1 MILENMIRDNV
12 RNMPPSGIRKYF
24 DMINEME
31 DVISLGVGEPDF
43 LTPWNV
49 TEAGIYSLE
58 QGHTH
63 YSSNAGFIELRNEI
77 AKYLY
82 RRFDLSYNPL
92 DEIIVTVG
100 GSEGIDI
107 ALRALVGPGDE
118 VIVPEPSFV
127 AYKGCTAFTGA
138 TAKVLDLKAENEFKL
153 TAEDLEKAITPKT
166 KVVIVPF
173 PNNPTGAIMTRE
185 ELIPIV
191 EVLKDKDIIVISDE
205 IYAELCY
212 DEKHVSIASF
222 PEMKEKTLVIN
233 GFSKAYAMTGWRL
246 GYLCGHPTLIN
257 EMKKIHQYAIM
268 CSPTTAQYAA
278 IEALKS
284 GDSSIEE
291 MQREYNRRRRVL
303 VDGFRKMG
311 LECFEPLGA
320 FYVFPSIQSTG
331 ISSDEFCEKLL
342 INEKVL
348 TVPGNAFGD
357 CGEGF
362 IRACYASSMEN
373 IIEALKRIEKFVN
386 TLKKKKA

>member
-1 MILENMIRDNV
+1 MILENMIKKNV
-12 RNMPPSGIRKYF
+12 REMPPSGIRKYF

-31 DVISLGVGEPDF
+31 GVISLGVGEPDF
-43 LTPWNV
+43 VTPWNV
-49 TEAGIYSLE
+49 REAGIYSLE
-58 QGHTH
+58 KGHTH
-63 YSSNAGFIELRNEI
+63 YSSNAGFIELRHEI
-77 AKYLY
+77 SKYLY
-82 RRFDLSYNPL
+82 RRFNLSYNPT

-118 VIVPEPSFV
+118 VIIPEPSFV
-127 AYKGCTAFTGA
+127 AYKGCTTFTGA
-138 TAKVLDLKAENEFKL
+138 TPKVINLRAEDEFKL
-153 TAEDLEKAITPKT
+153 TPELLEDAITPKT
-166 KVVIVPF
+166 KVVIIPF

-185 ELIPIV
+185 ELTKIV

-212 DEKHVSIASF
+212 DEEHVSIASF
-222 PEMKEKTLVIN
+222 PEMRDKTLVIN

-246 GYLCGHPTLIN
+246 GYLCGHPTLIDA
-257 EMKKIHQYAIM
+257 MKKIHQYAIM

-278 IEALKS
+278 IEAMKN
-284 GDSSIEE
+284 GDKNVQT
-291 MQREYNRRRRVL
+291 MVREYNRRRRVL

-311 LECFEPLGA
+311 LDCFEPLGA
-320 FYVFPSIQSTG
+320 FYVFPSIKSTG
-331 ISSDEFCEKLL
+331 MTSDEFCEQLL

-362 IRACYASSMEN
+362 IRACYASSMDN
-373 IIEALKRIEKFVN
+373 IMEALKRIERFIDKIN
-386 TLKKKKA
+386 K

>member
-1 MILENMIRDNV
+1 MILENMILDNV
-12 RNMPPSGIRKYF
+12 KNMPPSGIRKYF
-24 DMINEME
+24 DLINEME

-43 LTPWNV
+43 VTPWNV
-49 TEAGIYSLE
+49 REAGIYSLE

-63 YSSNAGFIELRNEI
+63 YSSNAGFIELRYEI
-77 AKYLY
+77 SKYLN
-82 RRFDLSYNPL
+82 RRFNLQYDPKE
-92 DEIIVTVG
+92 EIIVTVG

-138 TAKVLDLKAENEFKL
+138 TAKVLNLRAEDEFKL
-153 TAEDLEKAITPKT
+153 TPELLEKAITPKT

-173 PNNPTGAIMTRE
+173 PNNPTGAIMNRE
-185 ELIPIV
+185 ELAGIV
-191 EVLKDKDIIVISDE
+191 DVLKDKDIIVISDE
-205 IYAELCY
+205 IYAELSY
-212 DEKHVSIASF
+212 GNEHVSIASF

-246 GYLCGHPTLIN
+246 GYICGHPVLIDA
-257 EMKKIHQYAIM
+257 MKKIHQYAIM

-278 IEALKS
+278 IEALKNS
-284 GDSSIEE
+284 DASVEE
-291 MQREYNRRRRVL
+291 MVKEYNRRRRVL

-320 FYVFPSIQSTG
+320 FYVFPSVKSTG
-331 ISSDEFCEKLL
+331 MSSDEFCEKLL
-342 INEKVL
+342 MEEKVL
-348 TVPGNAFGD
+348 VVPGNAFGD

-362 IRACYASSMEN
+362 IRACYASSMDN
-373 IIEALKRIEKFVN
+373 IMEALKRIERFLEKHN
-386 TLKKKKA
+386 S

>member
-1 MILENMIRDNV
+1 MILEDMILDNV
-12 RNMPPSGIRKYF
+12 KNMPPSGIRKYF
-24 DMINEME
+24 DIINEMD

-43 LTPWNV
+43 VTPWNV
-49 TEAGIYSLE
+49 REAGLYSLE

-77 AKYLY
+77 SKYLH
-82 RRFDLSYNPL
+82 RRFNLNYNPE

-138 TAKVLDLKAENEFKL
+138 TAKVLNLKAEDEFKL
-153 TAEDLEKAITPKT
+153 TPEDLEKAITPRT
-166 KVVIVPF
+166 KVVIIPF
-173 PNNPTGAIMTRE
+173 PNNPTGAIMTRD
-185 ELIPIV
+185 ELAGIV
-191 EVLKDKDIIVISDE
+191 EVLKDKNIIAISDE
-205 IYAELCY
+205 IYSELCY
-212 DEKHVSIASF
+212 GEKHVSIASF
-222 PEMKEKTLVIN
+222 PEMRDKTLVIN
-233 GFSKAYAMTGWRL
+233 GFSKSYAMTGWRL
-246 GYLCGHPTLIN
+246 GYICGHPILI
-257 EMKKIHQYAIM
+257 EAMKKIHQYALM

-284 GDSSIEE
+284 GDRSVEE
-291 MQREYNRRRRVL
+291 MCKEYNRRRRVL
-303 VDGFRKMG
+303 LDGFRKMG

-320 FYVFPSIQSTG
+320 FYLFPSIKSTG
-331 ISSDEFCEKLL
+331 ITSDEFCEQLL

-348 TVPGNAFGD
+348 VIPGNAFGD

-362 IRACYASSMEN
+362 IRVCYASSMED
-373 IIEALKRIEKFVN
+373 IMEALKRTKRFLDKLREK
-386 TLKKKKA
+386 